1 MIAEGILNRLADRLA
16 AALAAPRRALRPW
29 TIDGSVVGYL
39 DARRSALVAEYADV
53 FTPCAGGVR
62 LCASLATPVDRTRAL
77 DAVARDLAHR
87 GELTRWRD
95 ERYAV
100 RAVAGG
106 VVLLELER
114 AAARFFG
121 IRTEAAH
128 VNGITHRESLT
139 AMWIAR
145 RSASKSIDP
154 GQLDNLVGGGVASGR
169 DIAATVVKEAWE
181 EAGIAAALAQAAL
194 PAGQVDICRV
204 QPDGLQRETIHV
216 HDLALP
222 PEFVPTNQDG
232 EVVAFMLVAP
242 ERAAEL
248 AADDV
253 GPDVVT
259 ADAALVIADWL
270 MRNDCFPAGS
280 TAFARIAALRRGCT
294 ASLASS
300 TR

>member
-1 MIAEGILNRLADRLA
+1 VISDAILNRLADRLA
-16 AALAAPRRALRPW
+16 CALAPPRRALRPW
-29 TIDGSVVGYL
+29 TVDGATVGYL
-39 DARRSALVAEYADV
+39 DARRAALVADYREV
-53 FTPCAGGVR
+53 FVV
-62 LCASLATPVDRTRAL
+62 ASHCVTLAPSLRSAASRSQAL
-77 DAVARDLAHR
+77 DEVAGDLAQR
-87 GELTRWRD
+87 GELTRWRG

-100 RAVAGG
+100 RGDAGAVA
-106 VVLLELER
+106 LFDLER

-128 VNGITHRESLT
+128 VNGITHRDALT

-154 GQLDNLVGGGVASGR
+154 GQLDNLVGGGVSASTGIR
-169 DIAATVVKEAWE
+169 ETLVREAWE
-181 EAGIAAALAQAAL
+181 EAGIPPELALAAL
-194 PAGQVDICRV
+194 PAGTLEICRA

-216 HDLALP
+216 HDLALAA
-222 PEFVPTNQDG
+222 EFVPTNQDG

-248 AADDV
+248 AANDV

-259 ADAALVIADWL
+259 VDAALVIADWL

-280 TAFARIAALRRGCT
+280 AAYARLMALRVGSAIR
-294 ASLASS
+294 LAG
-300 TR
+300 

>member
-1 MIAEGILNRLADRLA
+1 VIPEGILNRLADRLA
-16 AALAAPRRALRPW
+16 AALAPPRRALRPW
-29 TIDGSVVGYL
+29 IVDGAAVGYL
-39 DARRSALVAEYADV
+39 DARRAALAADYREVFAVA
-53 FTPCAGGVR
+53 AGGVT
-62 LCASLATPVDRTRAL
+62 LVSSLAGAAERTAAL
-77 DAVARDLAHR
+77 DRVTRDLAQR
-87 GELTRWRD
+87 GELTQWRD

-100 RAVAGG
+100 RAGADEPP
-106 VVLLELER
+106 LFDLER

-128 VNGITHRESLT
+128 VNGVTHRDALT

-154 GQLDNLVGGGVASGR
+154 GQLDNLVGGGVATS
-169 DIAATVVKEAWE
+169 AAVTDTLVKEAWE
-181 EAGIAAALAQAAL
+181 EAGIAASLAATAQPVGTL
-194 PAGQVDICRV
+194 EICRA
-204 QPDGLQRETIHV
+204 QPDGLQRDTIHV

-222 PEFVPTNQDG
+222 AEFVPTNQDG

-248 AADDV
+248 AGNDV

-259 ADAALVIADWL
+259 ADAALVVADWL

-280 TAFARIAALRRGCT
+280 PAFARIEALRHAACP
-294 ASLASS
+294 AWLAG
-300 TR
+300 